1 MSQDAAKNNVR
12 IEKDSLGPL
21 EVPADAYYGVQ
32 SLRAMHNF
40 PVSGQP
46 MPKAF
51 IKAHALIK
59 KAAAMT
65 NHELALLDAQRA
77 EAIGQAVDEIVAGR
91 FADQFPVDVYQTG
104 SGTST
109 NMNLNE
115 VIASRANE
123 ILGGKRG
130 DKEPVHPNDHVNMG
144 QSSNDTIP
152 TALHVAALMEIHQ
165 TLLPGIARLQ
175 KSLENK
181 SRETWAVIKTGRT
194 HLQDATPIRMGQEF
208 LGYAGQMQRSTERM
222 KAAALDLSEVALG
235 GTAVGTGINAH
246 PQFAPRVCHLLSQWL
261 SLNIKE
267 STNHFQA
274 QATLDA
280 ACFASA
286 ALKTVAVSLTKI
298 CNDLR
303 WMSCGPRAG
312 LAEIEI
318 PAVQPGSSIMPGKV
332 NPVIAESALMV
343 CQRVIGNDATITAAA
358 SAGNFE
364 LIVTIPVVTLA
375 LLDSITLLGRS
386 AHNLAVQ
393 CVDGLVATKR
403 GPELVEA
410 GLMLA
415 TALAPV
421 IGYEKAAGIAK
432 EAAKT
437 GKTIREVA
445 AIKTTLTPRQLAD
458 LLDPATMVE
467 PSDRVLP
474 TAG

>member
-1 MSQDAAKNNVR
+1 MSQDTAKPHVR

-21 EVPADAYYGVQ
+21 EVPVDAYYGVQ
-32 SLRAMHNF
+32 SLRAVQNF
-40 PVSGQP
+40 PVSGQA
-46 MPKAF
+46 MPKSF

-59 KAAAMT
+59 KAAALT
-65 NHELALLDAQRA
+65 NHELALLDAQRTG
-77 EAIGQAVDEIVAGR
+77 AICQAADEIVAGQ

-115 VIASRANE
+115 VTASRANE

-130 DKEPVHPNDHVNMG
+130 DKAPVHPNDHVNMG

-152 TALHVAALMEIHQ
+152 TSLHVAALMEIHQ

-175 KSLENK
+175 SSLEKK

-208 LGYAGQMQRSTERM
+208 LGYAGQMHRSAERI
-222 KAAALDLSEVALG
+222 KAAAADLSEVALG

-246 PQFAPRVCHLLSQWL
+246 PRFAPRVCQLLSQWL
-261 SLNIKE
+261 SLEIRE
-267 STNHFQA
+267 TTNHFQA

-280 ACFASA
+280 ACFASGV
-286 ALKTVAVSLTKI
+286 LKSVAVSLTKI
-298 CNDLR
+298 CNDIR

-312 LAEIEI
+312 LGEIEI
-318 PAVQPGSSIMPGKV
+318 PAVQPGSSIMPGKI
-332 NPVIAESALMV
+332 NPVIAESTLMV
-343 CQRVIGNDATITAAA
+343 CQRVIGNDATVTAAA

-375 LLDSITLLGRS
+375 LLESITLLGRS
-386 AHNLAVQ
+386 ADNLALQ
-393 CVDGLVATKR
+393 CVDGITATSR
-403 GPELVEA
+403 GPQLVEA

-432 EAAKT
+432 QAAKT
-437 GKTIREVA
+437 GQTIREVA
-445 AIKTTLTPRQLAD
+445 AATTTLSAAQLSE